1 MLDRRTAFLVLNM
14 LPGIG
19 PGRTRC
25 LLEIFGSPEAALAAP
40 LGELCCIHGIGE
52 KLAPVISQWY
62 RYCNPE
68 AELRLAYAA
77 GVSIVQPQDDAYP
90 PLLRNIHDPPVCLY
104 VHGNLAALRNT
115 EMAIAIVG
123 SRAATNYGRKVAS
136 MLAEG
141 ACQAG
146 WPVVSGL
153 ARGIDTAAHDATLRF
168 GGITL
173 AVIGSGLSSVY
184 PKENQGLAAAI
195 ADRGGA
201 VLSEFPMRYQP
212 DKRSFPM
219 RNRII
224 SGICQGTIVV
234 EAGVKSGSLITAA
247 QALEQGRTVFAVPGM
262 VDSPFARGCH
272 ALIRDG
278 ATLVESFQDVVN
290 EFTLLPGLDPPPEQS
305 QAHPLPPPDPKELG
319 LAGLEAQ
326 IWQLL
331 CQGYSTIDGL
341 IDATG
346 NDPSCIMAALVTLE
360 LRRLIRRMPGSRI
373 EIGGR

>member
-1 MLDRRTAFLVLNM
+1 MLDHRTALLVLNM

-19 PGRTRC
+19 PGRTRF
-25 LLEIFGSPEAALAAP
+25 LLETFGSPEAALAAP
-40 LGELCCIHGIGE
+40 FEELCRVHGIGE
-52 KLAPVISQWY
+52 KLAPIICQWP
-62 RYCNPE
+62 RYCNPD
-68 AELRLAYAA
+68 AELRLAQAA
-77 GVSIVQPQDDAYP
+77 GVTIVQPQDDAYP
-90 PLLRNIHDPPVCLY
+90 PLLRNIHDPPLCLY
-104 VHGNLAALRNT
+104 VRGKLAALRQT

-123 SRAATNYGRKVAS
+123 SRAATNYGRKIAA

-141 ACQAG
+141 ASMAG

-153 ARGIDTAAHDATLRF
+153 ARGIDTAAHEATLRF
-168 GGITL
+168 GGVTL
-173 AVIGSGLSSVY
+173 AVIGSGLSAIY
-184 PKENQGLAAAI
+184 PKENLGLAAAI
-195 ADRGGA
+195 AERGGA

-262 VDSPFARGCH
+262 VDAPFARGCH

-278 ATLVESFQDVVN
+278 ATLVESFQDVIN
-290 EFTLLPGLDPPPEQS
+290 EFTLLPGLAPPEQS
-305 QAHPLPPPDPKELG
+305 QAHPLPPPNPAELG
-319 LAGLEAQ
+319 LTGLEAQ
-326 IWQLL
+326 LWQLL
-331 CQGYSTIDGL
+331 GQGYTTIDGL

-360 LRRLIRRMPGSRI
+360 LRRLIRRTPGSRI